1 MVLKKMQRSYWAF
14 HGLQGRA
21 AQVLRGVLTT
31 VAAFLDST
39 SKAPFTR

>member
-1 MVLKKMQRSYWAF
+1 MVLKNMHRSYWAF
-14 HGLQGRA
+14 HGPESRA